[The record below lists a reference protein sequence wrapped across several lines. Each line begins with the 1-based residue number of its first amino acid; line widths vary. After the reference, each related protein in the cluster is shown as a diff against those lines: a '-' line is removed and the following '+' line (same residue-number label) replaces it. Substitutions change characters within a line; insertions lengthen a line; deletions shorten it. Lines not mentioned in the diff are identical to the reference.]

1 MITRNHMTRSL
12 FFTTMVNHRPV
23 YTSGGP
29 NHTRIETRVSRDLS
43 VSSVSS
49 VSKQSPSPT
58 TPPAPTPTPPAPV
71 LRNMIT
77 ARSTQPVF
85 SVSAIFNV
93 RSGGG
98 CGSCGH

>member
-1 MITRNHMTRSL
+1 
-12 FFTTMVNHRPV
+12 
-23 YTSGGP
+23 
-29 NHTRIETRVSRDLS
+29 
-43 VSSVSS
+43 
-49 VSKQSPSPT
+49 
-58 TPPAPTPTPPAPV
+58 
-71 LRNMIT
+71 MIT

>member
-29 NHTRIETRVSRDLS
+29 NHTRDETRVSRDLS

-58 TPPAPTPTPPAPV
+58 TPPAPV

-77 ARSTQPVF
+77 ARSTQPIF

>member
-1 MITRNHMTRSL
+1 MTRSL

-29 NHTRIETRVSRDLS
+29 NHTRDETRVSRDLS
-43 VSSVSS
+43 VS
-49 VSKQSPSPT
+49 KQT
-58 TPPAPTPTPPAPV
+58 PAPV

-77 ARSTQPVF
+77 ARSTQPIF

>member
-23 YTSGGP
+23 YTSGEP
-29 NHTRIETRVSRDLS
+29 NHTRDETRVSRDL
-43 VSSVSS
+43 
-49 VSKQSPSPT
+49 KHNQL
-58 TPPAPTPTPPAPV
+58 PAPTPV
-71 LRNMIT
+71 LRNMI

-98 CGSCGH
+98 CGACGH

>member
-1 MITRNHMTRSL
+1 MTRSL

-29 NHTRIETRVSRDLS
+29 NHTRDETRVSRDLS
-43 VSSVSS
+43 VS
-49 VSKQSPSPT
+49 KQ
-58 TPPAPTPTPPAPV
+58 TPTPV

-77 ARSTQPVF
+77 ARSTQPIF